1 MVYTAGLET
10 EDKSYYADWLE
21 NLTGISRAHWGQ
33 FSLGYLRNRFQK
45 ELRDIHPEAELQN
58 H

>member
-1 MVYTAGLET
+1 MVYAAGLET

-33 FSLGYLRNRFQK
+33 FSLVYLRSRFQK
-45 ELRDIHPEAELQN
+45 ELRDIHP
-58 H
+58 